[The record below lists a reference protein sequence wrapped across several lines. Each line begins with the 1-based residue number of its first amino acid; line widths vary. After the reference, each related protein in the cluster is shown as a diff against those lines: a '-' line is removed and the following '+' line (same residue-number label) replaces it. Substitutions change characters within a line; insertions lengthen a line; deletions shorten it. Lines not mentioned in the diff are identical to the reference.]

1 MSELTNIMKAA
12 TENMLNIVKDYRG
25 DLATF
30 NSNMEEKIKE
40 TEKNLEEIKRNWNDS
55 NFDNFNKIVKDKLKK
70 LKDEIDRSK
79 KLEKVIADTEKDF
92 KDALAEL

>member
-40 TEKNLEEIKRNWNDS
+40 TEKNLEEIKKNWNDS

-79 KLEKVIADTEKDF
+79 KLEKVIEDTEKDF